1 MALRCRLRFGRSE
14 EPNDDVAT
22 AGPRDAFSVR
32 GAETVTRLRQAIGY
46 GNVRRIRIKDEAGRT
61 LIEIPSLLGIRGGRH
76 LTPVWAAV
84 GALASESGELTV
96 EVLREPAWP
105 TASSEGIGVLDQAGA
120 FVQSTPSDRSR
131 QRLG

>member
-1 MALRCRLRFGRSE
+1 
-14 EPNDDVAT
+14 
-22 AGPRDAFSVR
+22 
-32 GAETVTRLRQAIGY
+32 VTRLRQAVGY
-46 GNVRRIRIKDEAGRT
+46 GNVLRIWIKDETGRT

-105 TASSEGIGVLDQAGA
+105 AASSEGIGSARDQARA
-120 FVQSTPSDRSR
+120 FVQSTPSDQAVSGLADCRPCEAPPR
-131 QRLG
+131 